1 MWERLTINLVKKY
14 GSYFPQSQSTVA
26 TKQRLNIIVSEE
38 VAEFLD
44 QSVLTDK
51 SLRQLE
57 VRIERIL
64 ASEFRLAS

>member
-14 GSYFPQSQSTVA
+14 GSHFPQSQSTPSS
-26 TKQRLNIIVSEE
+26 KQRLNTIVSEE

-51 SLRQLE
+51 SLR
-57 VRIERIL
+57 
-64 ASEFRLAS
+64 